1 MSEADTEAAALR
13 ARLRVERDDGR
24 SRYEGLL
31 DGELTTVIDFHH
43 DGDVLVVTHTGTE
56 PRWRGRGLAGETTRQ
71 ALLDVRAAGWRVR
84 PICPFTADYL
94 DSHPEVGDLRA

>member
-1 MSEADTEAAALR
+1 MSEADAEAADLR
-13 ARLRVERDDGR
+13 ARLRVGRDDAR
-24 SRYEGLL
+24 SRYEGRL
-31 DGELTTVIDFHH
+31 DGELTTVIDFHR

-71 ALLDVRAAGWRVR
+71 ALLDVRDAGWRVR

-94 DSHPEVGDLRA
+94 DNHPEVRDLRA